1 MVPKEG
7 TGCTRL
13 LWTQTASTHDHRATG
28 NLITSNP
35 DIHGERQKERKRVM
49 EKGGSDERKQR
60 RDSPALYPRRR
71 ALWPLPCHCAGI
83 SMRSDKDPCAERR
96 RRWHLGPT

>member
-49 EKGGSDERKQR
+49 EKGGE
-60 RDSPALYPRRR
+60 
-71 ALWPLPCHCAGI
+71 
-83 SMRSDKDPCAERR
+83 
-96 RRWHLGPT
+96 